1 MHFFRLQDDL
11 RRKFV
16 KSSFDDRRLYTE
28 RPRRLLRDAILMLS
42 KVCWLPSRERSILPT
57 WVLPPP
63 PPRTPWASS
72 SSPSPA
78 SGCLAWCN
86 FNVFQGMLIAGDPRT
101 HRTCPT
107 IMQRRQLL
115 ARQTE
120 LDSMMLAT
128 FGLLRTMQRT
138 QPLLRCSLSWRKQF
152 CVLSPGLKMR
162 ERESV
167 PSLWR
172 CVVYPTH
179 RYCSPGADE
188 SHRGWGS
195 LLRRLCAQ

>member
-1 MHFFRLQDDL
+1 MDFFQIVGWSEKEICEKQLWW
-11 RRKFV
+11 
-16 KSSFDDRRLYTE
+16 
-28 RPRRLLRDAILMLS
+28 S
-42 KVCWLPSRERSILPT
+42 KTLHGAPEA
-57 WVLPPP
+57 
-63 PPRTPWASS
+63 AS
-72 SSPSPA
+72 
-78 SGCLAWCN
+78 AWCN
-86 FNVFQGMLIAGDPRT
+86 FNAFQGMLIAGDPRT

-107 IMQRRQLL
+107 IMQRRKLL

-120 LDSMMLAT
+120 LDSIMLAT

-138 QPLLRCSLSWRKQF
+138 QPLLRCTMSWRKQY
-152 CVLSPGLKMR
+152 CVLSSGLKMR

-179 RYCSPGADE
+179 RYCLPGADE